1 MEFITP
7 IPHSYPGNV
16 VLTDDMGI
24 IEKDPCPYGRP
35 GQRFRIT
42 GRMKKAEVRGCG
54 DILSAKLTFNANKL
68 EAVVDDKNLDVQYFK
83 GSLDGDNSEKQFQS
97 LIDQLNAQ
105 NEWIRQ
111 QPVEALIG
119 LIGQAAKKW
128 LSDPKFSFLK
138 DKGLYVDIIQYE
150 EPNLSNSLQAEHIQT
165 YCLFQSFQIHRL
177 LGKLH

>member
-24 IEKDPCPYGRP
+24 IESEPCPYGRP

-54 DILSAKLTFNANKL
+54 DILSAKLTFNAKKS

-83 GSLDGDNSEKQFQS
+83 GSLEGDNTEKQFQS

-105 NEWIRQ
+105 NDWIRQ

-119 LIGQAAKKW
+119 LIGQAAKTW
-128 LSDPKFSFLK
+128 VYCSLASGVTSVTSDRWQKTDSVAILNIWTNSFH
-138 DKGLYVDIIQYE
+138 
-150 EPNLSNSLQAEHIQT
+150 LQIPT
-165 YCLFQSFQIHRL
+165 NIT
-177 LGKLH
+177 